1 MNQEKLEEG
10 PDVATDVETHHD
22 LEVADPT
29 TESSSDKLE
38 IVFYVDDA
46 NVEEPTKREN
56 DVLEEPINTSELPR
70 LTRCHDHPLVKQL
83 YKSPDWWSLWIGLSS
98 FGFAV
103 VFSLPSPTNLKIN
116 VSSASYPNP

>member
-10 PDVATDVETHHD
+10 PDVAMEAVAKDDVETLHD
-22 LEVADPT
+22 LEMDDPT
-29 TESSSDKLE
+29 TESSLDESE

-46 NVEEPTKREN
+46 DVEEPTKREN
-56 DVLEEPINTSELPR
+56 DVLEEPINTPEPPQ
-70 LTRCHDHPLVKQL
+70 LTRCRDHPRVKEL

-103 VFSLPSPTNLKIN
+103 AFVFAVPYELDDQR
-116 VSSASYPNP
+116 VQ